1 MSVSFSDQA
10 CTSSTEPDKSY
21 KVEPLDLDAEAV
33 LKLMFINSSSF
44 TFTKTKSTVAQ
55 NRETEIFHINQVVHH
70 FNNKKPHQ
78 NEQYAISLSAG
89 TGVFCLFSK
98 ESSPARS
105 IGGMGGG
112 GSKDFFSNLL
122 IKNEISRSCTP
133 TLFCGHGKSSSNCIM
148 TKAQD
153 QDIFRS
159 QGLCVKF

>member
-70 FNNKKPHQ
+70 FNKKKNPPKRT
-78 NEQYAISLSAG
+78 IRDLVVGRDWGILS
-89 TGVFCLFSK
+89 VFKRKFACTK
-98 ESSPARS
+98 HR
-105 IGGMGGG
+105 GDGGG
-112 GSKDFFSNLL
+112 
-122 IKNEISRSCTP
+122 
-133 TLFCGHGKSSSNCIM
+133 
-148 TKAQD
+148 Q
-153 QDIFRS
+153 
-159 QGLCVKF
+159 

>member
-1 MSVSFSDQA
+1 MSVSFSDKA

-70 FNNKKPHQ
+70 FNNKKTHQ

-98 ESSPARS
+98 ESSHARS
-105 IGGMGGG
+105 IGGGGLAA
-112 GSKDFFSNLL
+112 KIFFL
-122 IKNEISRSCTP
+122 IY
-133 TLFCGHGKSSSNCIM
+133 L
-148 TKAQD
+148 
-153 QDIFRS
+153 
-159 QGLCVKF
+159 

>member
-70 FNNKKPHQ
+70 FNNKKTHQ
-78 NEQYAISLSAG
+78 NEQYAISSAG

-98 ESSPARS
+98 ESSHARS

-112 GSKDFFSNLL
+112 
-122 IKNEISRSCTP
+122 
-133 TLFCGHGKSSSNCIM
+133 
-148 TKAQD
+148 Q
-153 QDIFRS
+153 
-159 QGLCVKF
+159 

>member
-70 FNNKKPHQ
+70 FNNKKTTKT
-78 NEQYAISLSAG
+78 NN
-89 TGVFCLFSK
+89 T
-98 ESSPARS
+98 RS
-105 IGGMGGG
+105 RCRPGLGYSVCFQKKVRMHEASGGWGGG
-112 GSKDFFSNLL
+112 
-122 IKNEISRSCTP
+122 
-133 TLFCGHGKSSSNCIM
+133 
-148 TKAQD
+148 Q
-153 QDIFRS
+153 
-159 QGLCVKF
+159 